1 MNVIFLDNDGVI
13 CLSNNWGGRFNKQ
26 KKWMRLNP
34 DLSDFPVDCKFDNF
48 DTKAIKVLNS
58 ILEETGAEIV
68 VSSDWKNNAS
78 LEEIGDYYEAQ
89 GISKRPI
96 AVTQKFTD
104 ISDEMVTEGFKF
116 SFTEELE
123 MERYFEIE
131 KYLKD
136 HKEIEKWVAIDDLHM
151 GIHIEASSYG
161 PHDRDWGLENFV
173 WTPDESQGIKQ
184 QDIKEKIL
192 KYLIHNKIIT

>member
-136 HKEIEKWVAIDDLHM
+136 HKEIEKW
-151 GIHIEASSYG
+151 
-161 PHDRDWGLENFV
+161 RR
-173 WTPDESQGIKQ
+173 KQ
-184 QDIKEKIL
+184 SLLRTLIRRPEIFANKKLSIKEL
-192 KYLIHNKIIT
+192 TLIKELEKDLEKD